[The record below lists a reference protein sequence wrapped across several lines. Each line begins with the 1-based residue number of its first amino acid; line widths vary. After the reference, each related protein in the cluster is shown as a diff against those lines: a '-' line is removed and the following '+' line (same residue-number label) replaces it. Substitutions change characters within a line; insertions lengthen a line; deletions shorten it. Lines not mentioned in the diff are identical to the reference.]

1 MEVIL
6 IIMKVLLVEDDK
18 FLRTVLEK
26 KLVNE
31 GFDVV
36 VAEDGESALQKL
48 VQERP
53 GIILLDIV
61 LPKRSGFAVL
71 EEIRKD
77 PEFSSL
83 PIIILSNLGQKE
95 DVEKGLS
102 LGAVDYF
109 VKAKI
114 SLDELLKKVKEYSG
128 QKELVR

>member
-1 MEVIL
+1 MEFI

-26 KLVNE
+26 KLLNE
-31 GFDVV
+31 GFEVII
-36 VAEDGESALQKL
+36 AEDGEEALQKL

-71 EEIRKD
+71 EEIQKD
-77 PEFSSL
+77 PEFRSL
-83 PIIILSNLGQKE
+83 PVIILSNLGQRE
-95 DVEKGLS
+95 DVEKGIS

-114 SLDELLKKVKEYSG
+114 SLDELLNKIKDYAKSEQVVK
-128 QKELVR
+128 